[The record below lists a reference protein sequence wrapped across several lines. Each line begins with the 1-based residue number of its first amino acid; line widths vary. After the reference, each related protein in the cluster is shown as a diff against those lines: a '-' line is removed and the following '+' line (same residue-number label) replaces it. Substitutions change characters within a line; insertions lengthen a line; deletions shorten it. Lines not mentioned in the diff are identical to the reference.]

1 MSTPSAQVAGAQ
13 DSLET
18 THYVKQS
25 LLDAKIIYCLAPWIM
40 CGIYDIQVILIFKL
54 ISKFTNYRR
63 EGVSVTLSITY
74 TAKQSVLFSKS
85 DICSLRISHARSV
98 RASHARISSVFPQSR
113 SPFSAS
119 LQTFC
124 LTARAYLNT
133 QKYGLFWSPSITQPR
148 GLICLTILPP
158 FRLH

>member
-54 ISKFTNYRR
+54 IPKFTNYMR

-85 DICSLRISHARSV
+85 GNCSLRISHARSARV
-98 RASHARISSVFPQSR
+98 SHARIFSVFPQSR

-124 LTARAYLNT
+124 LTAHAYLNT
-133 QKYGLFWSPSITQPR
+133 NIKYGLFWSLRITQPR
-148 GLICLTILPP
+148 CLICFYYSTA
-158 FRLH
+158 F